1 MMDKHPSNHRVLF
14 VDDEPNIL
22 SGLRRSLRS
31 ERGKW
36 EIYFA
41 TSGEEALQLLTE
53 TPVDVVVS
61 DMWMPGMNG
70 AKLLNEVARLW
81 PQTIRFV
88 LSGHSDE
95 KSILSLVGTAHR
107 YLAKPCD
114 PEMLKS
120 VLERAFMLCGLL
132 QDDRLKSLI
141 GSIDSLPS
149 YPAIYQKLTRRLADP
164 DASLREIGQLIAEDP
179 PIAAKMLQMVNS
191 SFFGIGRRISNP
203 EEAAGLL
210 GMDTLKSL
218 VLTTGIFR
226 QFETDKKSESAALRE
241 IWHHSVTVGCLAR
254 DIVREEESDPSK
266 QDDALT
272 AGLLHDIG
280 LMLFLFRLPDLWRKA
295 QAVVASEG
303 VSHWQAEERLAGAT
317 HSKLGAY
324 LLGLWGL
331 PESLVEAIAYM
342 HTPNKAPTR
351 SFGTLTAVHVADAL
365 LQDDHRLDKDYLTSL
380 GLENRLDAWRSMA
393 ESVMAENGQ

>member
-1 MMDKHPSNHRVLF
+1 MDSHPSNNRVLF

-22 SGLRRSLRS
+22 SGLKRSLRS
-31 ERGKW
+31 QRGKW

-41 TSGEEALQLLTE
+41 ESGEEALRLIAE

-70 AKLLNEVARLW
+70 AKLLNEVARLQ

-114 PEMLKS
+114 PGVLKS
-120 VLERAFMLCGLL
+120 VLDRAFMLCGLL
-132 QDDRLKSLI
+132 QDDKLKSLI

-149 YPAIYQKLTRRLADP
+149 YPVIYQELTRKLGDP
-164 DASLREIGQLIAEDP
+164 DTSLRELGRLIAEDP
-179 PIAAKMLQMVNS
+179 PITAKMLQMVNS

-203 EEAAGLL
+203 EEAASLL

-218 VLTTGIFR
+218 VLSTGIFR
-226 QFETDKKSESAALRE
+226 QFETGKESDSTSLKA
-241 IWHHSVTVGCLAR
+241 IWRHSIAVGCLAR
-254 DIVREEESDPSK
+254 DIVREEDSDPSK
-266 QDDALT
+266 QDDALS

-280 LMLFLFRLPDLWRKA
+280 LLLFLFRLPDLWEKV
-295 QAVVASEG
+295 QAMVESEG
-303 VSHWQAEERLAGAT
+303 ISHWQAEERVTGVT

-331 PESLVEAIAYM
+331 PEEVVEAIAFT
-342 HTPNKAPTR
+342 HIPDKAPTR

-365 LQDDHRLDKDYLTSL
+365 LQDDQRLNEGYLSSL
-380 GLENRLDAWRSMA
+380 GLENRIAAWRTMA
-393 ESVMAENGQ
+393 ESILAEADT